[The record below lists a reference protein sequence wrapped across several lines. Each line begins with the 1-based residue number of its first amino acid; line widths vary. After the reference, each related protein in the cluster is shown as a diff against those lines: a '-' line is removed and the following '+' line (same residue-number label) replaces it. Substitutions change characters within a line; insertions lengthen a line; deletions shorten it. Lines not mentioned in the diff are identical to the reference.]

1 MKTVKFI
8 GDDPAQK
15 LFAHAVRKNVNAY
28 FKEKGLSTKGGAAMV
43 VKSFLILGMYLAPF
57 ILLLTIH
64 LPLWGAFLLVIMMG
78 IGEAGVGMG
87 VMHDAVHG
95 AFSEKKWVNELFG
108 FSMFLLGS
116 NTFNWKIQH
125 NLLHHTFTNIEGMDE
140 DIETKAVIRLCE
152 HTPLKKYHRFQYLYA
167 YVLYGLMTLSK
178 FVTDIAQLV
187 DFNRSG
193 ITKEQHKKP
202 GTEMFKLIVTK
213 IVYLLLVLGLPLW
226 LTDYAWWQILIGF
239 CLMHITT
246 GMILSTVFQMA
257 HVVEG
262 TEQPLP
268 DKDGVVHNEWAVHE
282 LLTTSDFGRHNRLLN
297 WYVGGLNFQIEHH
310 LFPHTCH
317 MHYHNLAPIVQR
329 TAMEF
334 GIHYNLKPSL
344 KAAFISHAKRLWALG
359 RPVQMKHN

>member
-15 LFAHAVRKNVNAY
+15 EFGHAVRRNVHAY
-28 FKEKGLSTKGGAAMV
+28 FKAKDLSTKGGVRMIGKA
-43 VKSFLILGMYLAPF
+43 FLILGIYLIPF
-57 ILLLTIH
+57 VLLLVFPVGIWAA
-64 LPLWGAFLLVIMMG
+64 LALVIVMG

-95 AFSEKKWVNELFG
+95 AFSEKKWVNEVFG
-108 FSMFLLGS
+108 FSMYAMGS

-167 YVLYGLMTLSK
+167 YFLYGLMTLSK
-178 FVTDIAQLV
+178 FVTDIAQLI
-187 DFNRSG
+187 DFNRTG
-193 ITKEQHKKP
+193 ITREQHKNP
-202 GTEMFKLIVTK
+202 RLELFKLVLTK
-213 IVYLLLVLGLPLW
+213 IIYLFVVIGLPLW
-226 LTDYAWWQILIGF
+226 FTSYAWWQILIGF
-239 CLMHITT
+239 CLMHVTAGII
-246 GMILSTVFQMA
+246 MSTVFQMA

-268 DKDGVVHNEWAVHE
+268 DNKGVVHNEWAVHE
-282 LLTTSDFGRHNRLLN
+282 LHTTSDFGRHNLLLN

-317 MHYHNLAPIVQR
+317 LHYRKIAPIVQQ
-329 TAMEF
+329 TALEF
-334 GIHYNLKPSL
+334 GIPYNLKPSL
-344 KAAFISHAKRLWALG
+344 RAAFISHTKRLRALG
-359 RPVQMKHN
+359 RPLNG